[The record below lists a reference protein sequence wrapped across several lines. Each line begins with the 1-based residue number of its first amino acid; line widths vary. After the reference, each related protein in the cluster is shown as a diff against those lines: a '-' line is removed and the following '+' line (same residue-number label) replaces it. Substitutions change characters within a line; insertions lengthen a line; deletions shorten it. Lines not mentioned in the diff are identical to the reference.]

1 MCPRLREV
9 HIDEDVATAA
19 QAMQKLNI
27 MKNIHIHPDNT
38 VGLCKS
44 SIVYSV
50 YKSSPNPKLHAEKP
64 DWGCIYHVVTIT

>member
-27 MKNIHIHPDNT
+27 MNPIHIHPDNT

-44 SIVYSV
+44 SIVYTRV
-50 YKSSPNPKLHAEKP
+50 ALTLNCMQKNQEM
-64 DWGCIYHVVTIT
+64 HVLCGNNHMRV